1 MLKAK
6 RKLLSKMRR
15 RKKSLTIHFF
25 SNMSE
30 ISEETEELLLAEDRI
45 SERSS
50 ISNSSKETEKE
61 KRKSE
66 EETHKVKAESDTDQ
80 SELSS
85 DDDTSNSP
93 TGKRKYKEEDVLEE
107 QSVNPLIDKA
117 EDSGD
122 PLSQMEMTQFNDDS
136 LEPCPPPCSNAP
148 REKNNRYEVLVNCT
162 VASDQLGLSG
172 RFCLHLKAKSLD
184 LEDCD
189 TQDTVHSWK
198 YRHIQKFGYNK
209 STNDFLMVTRRRNK
223 FGHGVFDFHVM
234 GDPRKIIDSLQDK
247 SGCSLRLADNANRI
261 SNLT

>member
-1 MLKAK
+1 MNMLSSNS
-6 RKLLSKMRR
+6 L
-15 RKKSLTIHFF
+15 KSIFSYSIYSRVIQIHISI
-25 SNMSE
+25 SNM
-30 ISEETEELLLAEDRI
+30 INFKTAEETEELLLAEDRI

-66 EETHKVKAESDTDQ
+66 EETHRVKAESDTDQ

-85 DDDTSNSP
+85 DDDASNSP

-148 REKNNRYEVLVNCT
+148 REKSR
-162 VASDQLGLSG
+162 
-172 RFCLHLKAKSLD
+172 
-184 LEDCD
+184 
-189 TQDTVHSWK
+189 
-198 YRHIQKFGYNK
+198 
-209 STNDFLMVTRRRNK
+209 
-223 FGHGVFDFHVM
+223 
-234 GDPRKIIDSLQDK
+234 
-247 SGCSLRLADNANRI
+247 
-261 SNLT
+261 